1 MSEHYCNEFAAAFPS
16 STFAGRQA
24 GLRTYHAPP
33 ERVGVALEVGLAVVG
48 SHRVLL
54 GEVHEVT
61 GEYEAEE
68 ADVERRD
75 QLLKMR
81 NNWI

>member
-1 MSEHYCNEFAAAFPS
+1 MNLQLPFQVQLLP
-16 STFAGRQA
+16 T

-33 ERVGVALEVGLAVVG
+33 ERVGVAREVGLAAVG

-68 ADVERRD
+68 ADVQRRD
-75 QLLKMR
+75 QLLERGK
-81 NNWI
+81 NQS